1 MLQFDRMRRSASNYS
16 PGMDARE
23 LLDSVDMFR
32 SLTPEEVTRVADA
45 STTTSLSR
53 NEVLFKQHD
62 KAEDLYVVH
71 DGRVA
76 ITRSS
81 FDDRESVLLLMEPGD
96 LLGEMPI
103 FDNQPRSAN
112 VKALEASNLLRVP
125 YSAVRSLYTDRP
137 ELLWEVVEMFAM
149 RLRAMDDALADT
161 MFLDVAGR
169 TAKRLLEL
177 AGGRQDFQ
185 LPITQEELAHMVG
198 ASRERVNKAIS
209 SFIRLGWL
217 EQRDRMYR
225 IVDRDAMS
233 QRSL

>member
-1 MLQFDRMRRSASNYS
+1 MH
-16 PGMDARE
+16 ARE
-23 LLDSVDMFR
+23 LLDSVAMFR
-32 SLTPEEVTRVADA
+32 SLTPEEMSRVAEA
-45 STTTSLSR
+45 STTTTLSR
-53 NEVLFKQHD
+53 NEVLFEQHD
-62 KAEDLYVVH
+62 EAEDLYVVH

-81 FDDRESVLLLMEPGD
+81 FDERESVLLLMEAGD

-103 FDNQPRSAN
+103 FDNKPRSAN
-112 VKALEASNLLRVP
+112 VKALEPSTLLRVP
-125 YSAVRSLYTDRP
+125 YSVVRNLYVARP
-137 ELLWEVVEMFAM
+137 ELLWEVVEMFAL
-149 RLRAMDDALADT
+149 RIRAMDDALADT

-177 AGGRQDFQ
+177 ARGRETFQ

-217 EQRDRMYR
+217 EQEDRTYR
-225 IVDRDAMS
+225 IADREAMNK
-233 QRSL
+233 RSL

>member
-1 MLQFDRMRRSASNYS
+1 MVVRMRRSASHYS
-16 PGMDARE
+16 PDMDARE

-32 SLTPEEVTRVADA
+32 SLTPTEMLSVADA

-53 NEVLFKQHD
+53 NEMLFQQHD
-62 KAEDLYVVH
+62 EAEDLYVVR

-81 FDDRESVLLLMEPGD
+81 FDKRESVLLLMETGD

-103 FDNQPRSAN
+103 FDNRPRSAN
-112 VKALEASNLLRVP
+112 VKALEPSNLLRVP
-125 YSAVRSLYTDRP
+125 YSAVRSLYAERP
-137 ELLWEVVEMFAM
+137 ELLWEVVEMFAL

-177 AGGRQDFQ
+177 AGARDEFQ

-217 EQRDRMYR
+217 EQQDRTYR
-225 IVDRDAMS
+225 IVDRNAMS